1 MNLNNRKTAVSLFSG
16 AMGLDL
22 GIEKAGFE
30 VLACVE
36 NDKDCV
42 ETIKL
47 NRPKIKVYGEDI
59 NILDPLKILSD
70 ICKKPGDVT
79 LVVGGPPCQSFST
92 AGKRMSFNDFRGN
105 VIVRFLDYVGA
116 IKPKY
121 FILENVR
128 GIYSAKLAN
137 TPPEYGE
144 YQSIE
149 NIPGSVVYFLY
160 MEFQKLGYSVSF
172 NLFDSSFYS
181 VPQKRERFIM
191 FGAYSGEPIPTPKPR
206 TARNPVTLREAIS
219 GIQSKKQD
227 FIPMRAAHAKF
238 LKLLKSGQN
247 WKNLPKVLQE
257 EAMGKSYH
265 LQGGKTGFY
274 RRLSWD
280 KPSPTLVTHPAM
292 PATMLVHPDKL
303 RPLSIQEYALI
314 QQFPKNW
321 KFAGKI
327 ISIYKQIGNAV
338 PLGLGLMAGK
348 AIRDHILLKKNK
360 SYTGNTSRY
369 TGMSDKEFL
378 RKFEKRHFVQ
388 ETLFPFAFA

>member
-191 FGAYSGEPIPTPKPR
+191 F
-206 TARNPVTLREAIS
+206 
-219 GIQSKKQD
+219 
-227 FIPMRAAHAKF
+227 
-238 LKLLKSGQN
+238 
-247 WKNLPKVLQE
+247 
-257 EAMGKSYH
+257 
-265 LQGGKTGFY
+265 
-274 RRLSWD
+274 
-280 KPSPTLVTHPAM
+280 
-292 PATMLVHPDKL
+292 
-303 RPLSIQEYALI
+303 
-314 QQFPKNW
+314 
-321 KFAGKI
+321 
-327 ISIYKQIGNAV
+327 
-338 PLGLGLMAGK
+338 
-348 AIRDHILLKKNK
+348 
-360 SYTGNTSRY
+360 
-369 TGMSDKEFL
+369 
-378 RKFEKRHFVQ
+378 
-388 ETLFPFAFA
+388 